1 MESNYRNRDFEDF
14 IKQNADQYRM
24 FPSEKVWKNIHSAL
38 HTRRRWYGFGL
49 ALLLLLTVTAVTWV
63 MVSYPVSKNQ
73 TVATLI
79 ISEDSVLLS
88 RPVDTRDLS
97 TAVMLPFTNESV
109 ILPNKPVV
117 TPHTLAVTDNSAV
130 TLQDE
135 EAEKIIVPAVP
146 DQYTGIKSD
155 KAQLL
160 VSVAAPKASVMM
172 PDNDF
177 VPTISDSDLPF
188 ETTTNAAPER
198 KPVNL
203 LAFQPAHRQPAYPLT
218 IESVTNDAITRS
230 RKRINWQ
237 FYITPTISYRKLAV
251 NRMLENASAIRYTFA
266 MASLSDVNKA
276 VTHKP
281 DMGLQVGTTA
291 RYPVTR
297 TMKVL
302 AGLQFNINR
311 YDIKAS
317 VYNPEEAIINLNES
331 DGVNSVS
338 TWTSYRNYTG
348 NRSDWLK
355 SFYFSVSMPIGVE
368 LRLFGKDKTNFG
380 IAGTIQPTYIIKD
393 RAYLISTDYKNYAT
407 VPWLIRH
414 VNVNTGFE
422 AFVNYS
428 SGKTRWQVGPQVR
441 YQVLSS
447 FHNKYPVK
455 ENLFDFGM
463 KIGVTINNH

>member
-160 VSVAAPKASVMM
+160 VSVAAPKASVLT

-177 VPTISDSDLPF
+177 VPIVSDSDLPF
-188 ETTTNAAPER
+188 ETTTNAAPE
-198 KPVNL
+198 
-203 LAFQPAHRQPAYPLT
+203 
-218 IESVTNDAITRS
+218 
-230 RKRINWQ
+230 
-237 FYITPTISYRKLAV
+237 
-251 NRMLENASAIRYTFA
+251 
-266 MASLSDVNKA
+266 
-276 VTHKP
+276 
-281 DMGLQVGTTA
+281 
-291 RYPVTR
+291 
-297 TMKVL
+297 
-302 AGLQFNINR
+302 
-311 YDIKAS
+311 
-317 VYNPEEAIINLNES
+317 
-331 DGVNSVS
+331 
-338 TWTSYRNYTG
+338 
-348 NRSDWLK
+348 
-355 SFYFSVSMPIGVE
+355 
-368 LRLFGKDKTNFG
+368 
-380 IAGTIQPTYIIKD
+380 
-393 RAYLISTDYKNYAT
+393 
-407 VPWLIRH
+407 
-414 VNVNTGFE
+414 
-422 AFVNYS
+422 
-428 SGKTRWQVGPQVR
+428 
-441 YQVLSS
+441 
-447 FHNKYPVK
+447 
-455 ENLFDFGM
+455 
-463 KIGVTINNH
+463 